1 VAGKQD
7 IGVSSSTYYLLTPVF
22 FSMADEMLQDNGGQS
37 EKQLFQVNHI
47 YTAEN
52 ILLPQLS
59 LLAIDKSIKENYG

>member
-1 VAGKQD
+1 
-7 IGVSSSTYYLLTPVF
+7 
-22 FSMADEMLQDNGGQS
+22 MADEMLQDNGGQS